1 MLKELQRNAAFMDP
15 TRAAA
20 HLVGSQGDA
29 MKMAASN
36 TAAGPAMAFMGMG
49 MAGQAGGMNAQNL
62 FAMGQQQQAAQQPAQ
77 QAAPAGWTCSCGHG
91 GNTGKFCA
99 ECGQPKPAS
108 DEWTCSCGT
117 VTKGK
122 FCANCGSPRP

>member
-1 MLKELQRNAAFMDP
+1 MDP

-36 TAAGPAMAFMGMG
+36 QGGAAMAFMGMN

-62 FAMGQQQQAAQQPAQ
+62 YAMGQQQAAAQPAQ
-77 QAAPAGWTCSCGHG
+77 QAAENGDPLVVHPAGPHGHAHEIG
-91 GNTGKFCA
+91 DDGDGRHAGNTQIFHK
-99 ECGQPKPAS
+99 
-108 DEWTCSCGT
+108 
-117 VTKGK
+117 
-122 FCANCGSPRP
+122 SPPYDTMSQVLTS